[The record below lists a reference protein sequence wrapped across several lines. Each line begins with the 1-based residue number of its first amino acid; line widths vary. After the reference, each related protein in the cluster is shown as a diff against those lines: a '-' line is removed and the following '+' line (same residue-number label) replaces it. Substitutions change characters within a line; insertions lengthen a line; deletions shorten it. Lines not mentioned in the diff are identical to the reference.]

1 MVISRKYNVRE
12 YYGDPA
18 GAQDQGQSGLGDM
31 EIFRR
36 KGVHIKSIRDR
47 VSKNIASG
55 ISHVRGFVENANGKR
70 YVHLNKKCTGLA
82 EDFEMYRYPEEKE
95 GKALKNDPVKDG
107 YSDHG
112 MDMVRYFFINRFPIK
127 QRQFKMRTR

>member
-1 MVISRKYNVRE
+1 MVASRKYNVRE

-18 GAQDQGQSGLGDM
+18 GAQVQGQSGLGDM

-36 KGVHIKSIRDR
+36 KGIHIKSIRDR

-55 ISHVRGFVENANGKR
+55 ISHVRGFIENANGKR

-82 EDFEMYRYPEEKE
+82 EDFEFYLYP
-95 GKALKNDPVKDG
+95 
-107 YSDHG
+107 
-112 MDMVRYFFINRFPIK
+112 
-127 QRQFKMRTR
+127 